1 LPKVIGIDLGTTNS
15 VVAVI
20 EGGEPVVITNPE
32 GSRLTPSVVAFDKG
46 GDRLVG
52 QSARRQAALNPERT
66 ISSIKRKIGTRERLK
81 IDGKEHSP
89 EEISAMILQKLK
101 ADAEHYLGEEVK
113 QAVITV
119 PAYFDDSQR
128 TATKNAGEIAGL
140 EVLRIINEPTAASL
154 AYGLDKKED
163 ETILVYDLG
172 GGTFDVSVLEVGEG
186 VFQVKS
192 TSGNTR
198 LGGDDFDERVIDYLA
213 EDFQK
218 QQGIDLRKDPQ
229 ANQRLREAAEK
240 AKIEL
245 SSMVQTNINLPFIT
259 ADQNGPKHLDMT
271 LTRAKFEELCGDL
284 FEKTV
289 QPFNQ
294 AMKDAGLSREE
305 IDEVVLV
312 GGSTRIP
319 AVQEL
324 VKKLAGKEPHRGVNP
339 DEVVAVGAAIQAGVI
354 GGEMKD
360 VILVDVTPLSLGI
373 ETLGAVTTKLI
384 ERNTTIPTSKTETF
398 TTAEDGQTRVS
409 IHVLQGER
417 EMAASNKTLGRF
429 DLADLPPAP
438 RGIPQIEVAFDIDVN
453 GILNVSAKDKATG
466 KSQKITITSSGQL
479 DEKEIERMVR
489 EAEQHADEDKQN
501 RERAEARNEADSL
514 VYQVEKLLKEHGDK
528 LPEDDKGTVQSAL
541 EKAKEALKGDDVAA
555 LRAATEDL
563 KQASYSMS
571 EAIYKQQA
579 AQEQTAGDA
588 SGEGGESKP
597 ADDVIDADFKPA
609 DEAEEKS

>member
-1 LPKVIGIDLGTTNS
+1 M
-15 VVAVI
+15 VAVI

>member
-1 LPKVIGIDLGTTNS
+1 
-15 VVAVI
+15 VI

>member
-1 LPKVIGIDLGTTNS
+1 
-15 VVAVI
+15 
-20 EGGEPVVITNPE
+20 
-32 GSRLTPSVVAFDKG
+32 
-46 GDRLVG
+46 
-52 QSARRQAALNPERT
+52 
-66 ISSIKRKIGTRERLK
+66 
-81 IDGKEHSP
+81 
-89 EEISAMILQKLK
+89 
-101 ADAEHYLGEEVK
+101 
-113 QAVITV
+113 
-119 PAYFDDSQR
+119 
-128 TATKNAGEIAGL
+128 
-140 EVLRIINEPTAASL
+140 
-154 AYGLDKKED
+154 
-163 ETILVYDLG
+163 
-172 GGTFDVSVLEVGEG
+172 
-186 VFQVKS
+186 
-192 TSGNTR
+192 
-198 LGGDDFDERVIDYLA
+198 
-213 EDFQK
+213 
-218 QQGIDLRKDPQ
+218 
-229 ANQRLREAAEK
+229 
-240 AKIEL
+240 
-245 SSMVQTNINLPFIT
+245 
-259 ADQNGPKHLDMT
+259 
-271 LTRAKFEELCGDL
+271 
-284 FEKTV
+284 
-289 QPFNQ
+289 
-294 AMKDAGLSREE
+294 
-305 IDEVVLV
+305 
-312 GGSTRIP
+312 
-319 AVQEL
+319 
-324 VKKLAGKEPHRGVNP
+324 
-339 DEVVAVGAAIQAGVI
+339 
-354 GGEMKD
+354 
-360 VILVDVTPLSLGI
+360 
-373 ETLGAVTTKLI
+373 LGAVTTKLI

>member
-1 LPKVIGIDLGTTNS
+1 

-46 GDRLVG
+46 GERLVG

-66 ISSIKRKIGTRERLK
+66 ISSIKRKMGTRERLK
-81 IDGKEHSP
+81 IDGKEYSP
-89 EEISAMILQKLK
+89 EEISAMVLQKLK

-198 LGGDDFDERVIDYLA
+198 LGGDDFDQRVIDYLA
-213 EDFQK
+213 EDFLK

-271 LTRAKFEELCGDL
+271 LTRARFEELCGDL

-294 AMKDAGLSREE
+294 AMKDAGLSLEE

-324 VKKLAGKEPHRGVNP
+324 VRKLAGKEPHRGVNP

-373 ETLGAVTTKLI
+373 ETLGGVTTKLI

-417 EMAASNKTLGRF
+417 EMAANNKTLGRF

-438 RGIPQIEVAFDIDVN
+438 RGIPQIEVTFDIDVN
-453 GILNVSAKDKATG
+453 GILNVSAKDKATA
-466 KSQKITITSSGQL
+466 KEQKITITSSGQL
-479 DEKEIERMVR
+479 EEKEIERMVR
-489 EAEQHADEDKQN
+489 EGEQHAEEDKQN

-528 LPEDDKGTVQSAL
+528 LPEGGKGNVQSAL
-541 EKAKEALKGDDVAA
+541 DKAKEALKGEDVTA
-555 LRAATEDL
+555 LRTATEDL

-579 AQEQTAGDA
+579 AQEQAAGDA
-588 SGEGGESKP
+588 AGDGAESKP
-597 ADDVIDADFKPA
+597 ADDDVIDADFKPA
-609 DEAEEKS
+609 DEADEKS